1 MQINANKVLDFCL
14 KVWYKGANANDS
26 HYHLEEYTKMYG
38 CSILPEP
45 TVATQDWV
53 HRGYAMAFV
62 QDALRMGWIAMDNS
76 GWFQG
81 VCALAYVCN
90 FQTAVLH
97 LRIFL
102 RNSSEISLDR
112 WKSYIPLSTILSYLF
127 FKCQSVGFGGRL
139 CQFSSVFT
147 RGIDVGYSVKHLC
160 TFSLRVLQS
169 KSISSSSGLIC
180 SIPPHDIIP
189 VLYCTFFLDFL
200 SLF

>member
-1 MQINANKVLDFCL
+1 MDCDGQ
-14 KVWYKGANANDS
+14 
-26 HYHLEEYTKMYG
+26 
-38 CSILPEP
+38 
-45 TVATQDWV
+45 
-53 HRGYAMAFV
+53 
-62 QDALRMGWIAMDNS
+62 LRMVS
-76 GWFQG
+76 GGLCLGICVQLPD
-81 VCALAYVCN
+81 C
-90 FQTAVLH
+90 VLH

-102 RNSSEISLDR
+102 RNSSEISAHR

-147 RGIDVGYSVKHLC
+147 RGIGVGNSLITHC
-160 TFSLRVLQS
+160 TFSLWHFYV

-189 VLYCTFFLDFL
+189 VLYCTFLLDFL